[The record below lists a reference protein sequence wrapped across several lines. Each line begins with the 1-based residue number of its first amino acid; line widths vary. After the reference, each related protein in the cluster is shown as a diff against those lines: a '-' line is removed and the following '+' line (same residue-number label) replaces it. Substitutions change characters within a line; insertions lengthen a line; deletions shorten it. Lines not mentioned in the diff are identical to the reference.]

1 MVLVSDDLA
10 LARLF
15 RRECSGCG
23 GTNLA
28 WSTGHDFAATGNG
41 QAHLADAVANSGGL
55 LSMRECLAGQ
65 VWSCSSCNDF
75 GVFT

>member
-1 MVLVSDDLA
+1 MSDDLA
-10 LARLF
+10 LARMF

-55 LSMRECLAGQ
+55 LSMRECLARA
-65 VWSCSSCNDF
+65 VESSR
-75 GVFT
+75 VVYEQPR